1 MFSDITDLMSACA
14 RENFKKGDQFCY
26 SKSVTFDSCFVI
38 RINLVK
44 HERSVC
50 GNVVYV
56 FIIIRENITAIYWE
70 DSTLR
75 QFFGID
81 IFLNT

>member
-1 MFSDITDLMSACA
+1 MFSDITDVMSACA
-14 RENFKKGDQFCY
+14 RENFKKGDKFCY

-38 RINLVK
+38 QINFVK

-56 FIIIRENITAIYWE
+56 FIIIRENICHL
-70 DSTLR
+70 LR
-75 QFFGID
+75 GQHSET
-81 IFLNT
+81 IFLALTFL

>member
-1 MFSDITDLMSACA
+1 MSGCA
-14 RENFKKGDQFCY
+14 RENFKKGDKFCY

-38 RINLVK
+38 QINFVK

-56 FIIIRENITAIYWE
+56 FTVFIIIRENITAIYWE
-70 DSTLR
+70 NSTLR

-81 IFLNT
+81 IILNT

>member
-14 RENFKKGDQFCY
+14 RENFKKGDKFCY

-50 GNVVYV
+50 GKLCM
-56 FIIIRENITAIYWE
+56 
-70 DSTLR
+70 SL
-75 QFFGID
+75 
-81 IFLNT
+81 